1 MIDRAYRRCTRNPC
15 AFCATSVTASAPPAT
30 NRRCGERHRRWRHP
44 SEPREYRNT
53 RRPDDRD
60 PRRPEPANQQR
71 RQRTGDQSSGRE
83 RRDRNTIGG
92 VRQPEVGLDLRIAR
106 QQVREQCAVGQKQ
119 RRDRDPG
126 PTIPRRRW
134 PCEPSG
140 SHLPETTRRD
150 SAKMATMTS
159 HQSLADLAA
168 RYRVATEYDD
178 ANGRHVVVSRPH
190 ARRAFSG
197 RSVSPRTPKKSAS
210 PRCASTTAPTGRAR
224 CHR

>member
-30 NRRCGERHRRWRHP
+30 NNAAANATTDGATA
-44 SEPREYRNT
+44 SEPREYRNA

-60 PRRPEPANQQR
+60 PRRPEPANQRR

-106 QQVREQCAVGQKQ
+106 QQVREQRAVGQKQ

-126 PTIPRRRW
+126 PTVPRRRW

-190 ARRAFSG
+190 ARR
-197 RSVSPRTPKKSAS
+197 RSRRARRRRGHAKKSAS
-210 PRCASTTAPTGRAR
+210 PRCASTTATTGRAR